1 MNKKFKNAF
10 SKISNALFTECG
22 EQGLLVKKDGSEF
35 EIFIIKQEKTFS
47 VKGQMLR
54 TAPSIRIKSEVKPEL
69 YDELVIGYNRYRLKA
84 SGKLI
89 NNDIYEVSIE

>member
-1 MNKKFKNAF
+1 MNKFAIARAKV
-10 SKISNALFTECG
+10 SNALFTECG
-22 EQGLLVKKDGSEF
+22 EQGLLVKKNGSEF
-35 EIFIIKQEKTFS
+35 EIFMIKQEKTFS

-69 YDELVIGYNRYRLKA
+69 YDELVIGSNRYRLKA

-89 NNDIYEVSIE
+89 QENIYEVNID